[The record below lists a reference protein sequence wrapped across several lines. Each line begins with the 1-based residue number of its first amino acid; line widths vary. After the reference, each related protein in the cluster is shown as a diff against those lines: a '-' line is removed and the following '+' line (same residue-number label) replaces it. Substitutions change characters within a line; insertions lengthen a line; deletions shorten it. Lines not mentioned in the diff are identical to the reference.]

1 MTDSKRAHI
10 KHRTVELLVR
20 NNRQK
25 MSVLWK
31 QKRKMNFERMVVKVT
46 KSKEIVQKGNICEK
60 ILNWD
65 ASLRRSVS

>member
-1 MTDSKRAHI
+1 
-10 KHRTVELLVR
+10 
-20 NNRQK
+20 

-31 QKRKMNFERMVVKVT
+31 QKRKMNPEGMAVKVT

-65 ASLRRSVS
+65 AS